1 MEKLDVC
8 NLVELFGLYVDYDQW
23 DVDGKNW
30 IRIKSR
36 DWDKEYGYKNRCLI
50 LYKDDGYD
58 IILSELQQSLIHLG
72 QNIRSREIR
81 KLLNFKI

>member
-1 MEKLDVC
+1 MNKLDVC

-36 DWDKEYGYKNRCLI
+36 DWNDEYGYKNGCLI
-50 LYKDDGYD
+50 LYRDDGYD
-58 IILSELQQSLIHLG
+58 VILSELQQSLIHLG

-81 KLLNFKI
+81 KLLNIK